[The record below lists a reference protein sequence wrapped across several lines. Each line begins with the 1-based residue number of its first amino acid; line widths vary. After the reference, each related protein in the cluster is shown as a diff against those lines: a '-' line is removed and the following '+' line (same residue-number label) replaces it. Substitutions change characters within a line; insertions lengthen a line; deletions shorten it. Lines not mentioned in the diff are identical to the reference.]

1 MIPVLLGGIGEKKS
15 NGGTQYYQQDRIY
28 DGDKIAIAVTTSVLP
43 WYSYR
48 KENKMEDTKELT
60 IRKLTPKE
68 CYRLM
73 GFDDIDCDRAK
84 EVISDTWIYHTAGDS
99 IVVNVLEEIFKELL

>member
-1 MIPVLLGGIGEKKS
+1 MNEEKVIKIGNYSPSGHNAASIIDVGGLAPTVMG
-15 NGGTQYYQQDRIY
+15 NHGTVT
-28 DGDKIAIAVTTSVLP
+28 AVNAP
-43 WYSYR
+43 N
-48 KENKMEDTKELT
+48 NKYA

-73 GFDDIDCDRAK
+73 GFDDIDYERAS
-84 EVISDTWIYHTAGDS
+84 EVLSDSWIYHTAGDS